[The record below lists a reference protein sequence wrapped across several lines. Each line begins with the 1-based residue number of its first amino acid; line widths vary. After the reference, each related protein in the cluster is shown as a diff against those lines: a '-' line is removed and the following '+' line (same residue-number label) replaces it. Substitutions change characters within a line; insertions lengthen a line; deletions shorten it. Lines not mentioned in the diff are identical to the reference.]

1 MFDLSFLFTIYLFLT
16 AVSVVMTYIESSKN
30 IAETKSYRFLG
41 FLLCFAWPL
50 AVLVVFAIKAYRYS
64 VSLRHVT
71 SLKAD

>member
-41 FLLCFAWPL
+41 FLLCFVWPL
-50 AVLVVFAIKAYRYS
+50 GVLVVFAINAYGYI
-64 VSLRHVT
+64 VSLSHVT